1 MQTRELE
8 LVRAVTAWP
17 MPRPRRRPA
26 RSPRP
31 IAPGTRGA
39 TDLATRP
46 GELDELELERDQ
58 AGQAD
63 ELAGAFIAPELDA

>member
-1 MQTRELE
+1 MQTSELE
-8 LVRAVTAWP
+8 LVSDVTAWP

-46 GELDELELERDQ
+46 GELDELELDQ

-63 ELAGAFIAPELDA
+63 ELEGAFVAPELDK